1 MPDIIMC
8 LLTNLFRI
16 ILIDRCVSFFV
27 EEHADG
33 RKRFFVCACFY
44 LINAVTFL
52 AFHTVW
58 INMLCN
64 LAGICAIVWLYT
76 KSVRSILFVSG
87 TVYLV
92 NCGCDVAAT
101 SLFVTYRDGESFSQ
115 IYSVLSVLLF
125 FICVLLIKKMITTHK
140 STETVHS
147 FQLLFMPLCSITV
160 IILLIYFG
168 DCSHIGLAIVSVGL
182 LVMNYLM
189 LYLYNQML
197 LTAAQKYETKLL
209 QTQVSEYANQ
219 LKIILRGEEKMKALR
234 HDMKHHLNELTL
246 LANKHEVSEIQD
258 YLDQMKLF
266 VQNQDELIASGNMEI
281 DSVLNYM
288 LQKAKRELETVTIKV
303 ALPEKVRHS
312 FDVNVLLGNLLEN
325 AIEAARETDNKYLSI
340 CVTLKKGVLRI
351 KIENSFLASHLIR
364 KHEPGKIPVL
374 LTSKP
379 SADQHGIGL
388 GNVKKIVEK
397 YNGTMEITTQIDIFC
412 VNLILY
418 MAKMEK

>member
-1 MPDIIMC
+1 
-8 LLTNLFRI
+8 
-16 ILIDRCVSFFV
+16 
-27 EEHADG
+27 
-33 RKRFFVCACFY
+33 
-44 LINAVTFL
+44 
-52 AFHTVW
+52 
-58 INMLCN
+58 MLCN
-64 LAGICAIVWLYT
+64 LAGICAIVWLHT
-76 KSVRSILFVSG
+76 KSARSILFISG

-115 IYSVLSVLLF
+115 IYAVFSVLLF
-125 FICVLLIKKMITTHK
+125 FVCVLLIKKVITIRK
-140 STETVHS
+140 GTETIHS

-219 LKIILRGEEKMKALR
+219 LKIILQGQEKIKALR
-234 HDMKHHLNELTL
+234 HDMKHHLNELML
-246 LANKHEVSEIQD
+246 LANKHEVSEIQN

-266 VQNQDELIASGNMEI
+266 VQNPDELIASGNMEI

-288 LQKAKRELETVTIKV
+288 LQKAKRELKTVTIKV
-303 ALPEKVRHS
+303 ALPEKVSHS

-325 AIEAARETDNKYLSI
+325 AIEAARETDNKYLSV

-351 KIENSFLASHLIR
+351 KIENSFLASRLIR
-364 KHEPGKIPVL
+364 KNEQGKIPVL

-397 YNGTMEITTQIDIFC
+397 HNGTMEITTQNNIFC

-418 MAKMEK
+418 MAEMEKLE